1 MVRVMLESLRYLQED
16 GNRWT
21 TTAQKTGSLSMCR
34 DLQLKQP
41 IYSNTATYG
50 HFGRSEFTWEQP
62 KVLRFW
68 PLPAAC
74 ERNCCFIVTNVF
86 VTDVFVF
93 FWTDSCFCYVV
104 MVFDGFSLSYLVVWW
119 YLLAWLVQITGTAEL
134 IRVVYGRTLVCRS
147 LCMAGMWWQFCCLH
161 IVNTTLP
168 FMFIILCCY
177 LSCQHYSGMTLSLD
191 GTKTLP
197 FSTNVHNISKT

>member
-62 KVLRFW
+62 KVLRF
-68 PLPAAC
+68 
-74 ERNCCFIVTNVF
+74 
-86 VTDVFVF
+86 
-93 FWTDSCFCYVV
+93 
-104 MVFDGFSLSYLVVWW
+104 
-119 YLLAWLVQITGTAEL
+119 
-134 IRVVYGRTLVCRS
+134 
-147 LCMAGMWWQFCCLH
+147 
-161 IVNTTLP
+161 
-168 FMFIILCCY
+168 
-177 LSCQHYSGMTLSLD
+177 
-191 GTKTLP
+191 
-197 FSTNVHNISKT
+197 